1 MYNLLLGKNGEMM
14 DLDEMKQR
22 RMRLMNSA
30 NKNLDDMQN
39 IRLETER
46 VSEIARNPHRVLEDL
61 EEMFEKQTGLGK
73 VDMTFLFFAT
83 ALQCVRQY
91 WLSSDKLRFKSD
103 QAASKAMKPFTPI
116 SLSGPVSYDA
126 FKKDMFVGNTGIS
139 GANHRFTTLGH
150 DPLLGWIFGTANIL
164 SDTITKNNFMLE
176 SYNTNLIGNEYKISG
191 ITHIISVFER
201 SFHRIQA
208 DILDLVKAVLKHA
221 IHLGSDA
228 FTKMGLPIPI
238 LNSIS
243 PDLSATLVKNSID
256 IYSVG
261 RSMALSSFINALIA
275 AIHSLFYDEAVH
287 HNLKLY
293 EVKTRKIL
301 MYSNVIATS
310 SNLIYVGLQT
320 YLGDKTALKKL
331 DVGGL
336 IITIHRIISDE
347 AFIRQIKEEFVLN
360 GFKNKVMGESHL

>member
-1 MYNLLLGKNGEMM
+1 MNIEEMR
-14 DLDEMKQR
+14 QR
-22 RMRLMNSA
+22 RLQIMQSA
-30 NKNLDDMQN
+30 EQN
-39 IRLETER
+39 IQEMASIRKETER
-46 VSEIARNPHRVLEDL
+46 VAEIAANPQQVFDDL
-61 EEMFEKQTGLGK
+61 ETMFEKQTGLDK

-91 WLSSDKLRFKSD
+91 WLSNEKLRFKND
-103 QAASKAMKPFTPI
+103 QAASKAMKRFTPL
-116 SLSGPVSYDA
+116 SLAGPVPYDA
-126 FKKDMFVGNTGIS
+126 FKKDMFFENTGIS
-139 GANHRFTTLGH
+139 GANHRYTTLGH

-164 SDTITKNNFMLE
+164 SDTVTKNNWMLE

-191 ITHIISVFER
+191 PTHVFTILEQ
-201 SFHRIQA
+201 SFMRVQEDA
-208 DILDLVKAVLKHA
+208 MDLVTAVSKHA

-238 LNSIS
+238 FNSIN
-243 PDLSATLVKNSID
+243 PDISATLLKNSID
-256 IYSVG
+256 VYSVG
-261 RSMALSSFINALIA
+261 RSMAVSSFINALITV
-275 AIHSLFYDEAVH
+275 IHSLFYDEAKH

-320 YLGDKTALKKL
+320 YFGDKTSLKKL

-336 IITIHRIISDE
+336 IVTIHRIISDE

-360 GFKNKVMGESHL
+360 GFKQKVIGEQNR